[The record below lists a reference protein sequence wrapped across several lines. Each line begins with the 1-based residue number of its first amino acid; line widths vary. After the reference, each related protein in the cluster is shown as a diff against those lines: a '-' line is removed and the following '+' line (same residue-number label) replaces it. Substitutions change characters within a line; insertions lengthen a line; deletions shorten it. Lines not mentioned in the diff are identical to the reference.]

1 MCRRFALWTIVIVI
15 FATAHGRAVR
25 GLDIQKRSQ
34 IIASHVSGAA
44 EAGRNAHN
52 DETRRS
58 AGKLAGD
65 WRYVPYHGRHWYWMP
80 NQTWSVWQGRAWMPY
95 SPGMF
100 SPEANNASRQVTGY
114 RGVPATGEEFRQPM
128 NYQAPAGRQ
137 FSSPGPS
144 MPNEHFMHP

>member
-1 MCRRFALWTIVIVI
+1 MCRRVALCTIVIVI
-15 FATAHGRAVR
+15 FATAPGRAAR
-25 GLDIQKRSQ
+25 GVDARKRSQ

-44 EAGRNAHN
+44 EPSTNANN
-52 DETRRS
+52 DEIRRS
-58 AGKLAGD
+58 GGKLAGD

-80 NQTWSVWQGRAWMPY
+80 NQTWRVWQDRAWTPY

-100 SPEANNASRQVTGY
+100 SPAAINADRQVTGY
-114 RGVPATGEEFRQPM
+114 RGVPASSEEFRQPM
-128 NYQAPAGRQ
+128 NYQAPGGRQ